1 MTQVIGF
8 IVLLA
13 GTSIYNE
20 ILKSYIPPPERRQ
33 RTELQVCS
41 CECRTTPAH
50 VLATS
55 AMCGPQAAMTKNG
68 AVLHHRNRCWVTQH

>member
-41 CECRTTPAH
+41 CSCSTFPI
-50 VLATS
+50 VL
-55 AMCGPQAAMTKNG
+55 MWLPQQQLFVLQAAGIKTNSL
-68 AVLHHRNRCWVTQH
+68 LHHSNRC